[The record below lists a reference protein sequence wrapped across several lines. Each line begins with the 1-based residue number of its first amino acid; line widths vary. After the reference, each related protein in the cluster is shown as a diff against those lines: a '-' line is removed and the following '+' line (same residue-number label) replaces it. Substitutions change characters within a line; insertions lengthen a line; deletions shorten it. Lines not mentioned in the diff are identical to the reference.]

1 MVVIP
6 KFRIEY
12 MIKVMKN
19 VLIIAV
25 FLLIVL
31 LVNCEPVVP
40 QKSVIQ
46 KQMIFDNYDY
56 EDVVGNVILG
66 PLIRQ
71 QVSTLDNPV
80 INLNEDGLLGLNFD
94 LLTDQFENL
103 SFKIIHC
110 NKDWTRSQL
119 REMEFL
125 NEINNFRITDFDYA
139 VNTIQPY
146 INYQSIPPKP
156 LISGNYVLA
165 IFRRANPNDLLFTRR
180 FIVYETITSID
191 HVVRVSTTIN
201 KREKNQQVEF
211 SIDYGNLLVNVPSKD
226 ILPVILQ
233 NHNWYT
239 AIKAI
244 PPTLI
249 LASEGL
255 LEYRHLDLTT
265 NISGWNEF
273 RFTDL
278 RTLSVAGRN
287 VAKIVVSAASIQ
299 AILRLD
305 KSRASLPYTLNFQ
318 DLNGRYILQNND
330 PGESF
335 LNADY
340 VKVQFNLKSDPI
352 EGNIYVT
359 GRFNDWRMDD
369 ENLLKY
375 DSSNQYY
382 STNILLRQGYYDYL
396 YAVEGSSKPPYQL
409 EGSHF
414 ETENEYEIMV
424 YYRKPGTI
432 NDRVVG
438 YKRFGSISN

>member
-1 MVVIP
+1 M
-6 KFRIEY
+6 
-12 MIKVMKN
+12 
-19 VLIIAV
+19 
-25 FLLIVL
+25 
-31 LVNCEPVVP
+31 
-40 QKSVIQ
+40 
-46 KQMIFDNYDY
+46 
-56 EDVVGNVILG
+56 
-66 PLIRQ
+66 
-71 QVSTLDNPV
+71 
-80 INLNEDGLLGLNFD
+80 
-94 LLTDQFENL
+94 
-103 SFKIIHC
+103 
-110 NKDWTRSQL
+110 
-119 REMEFL
+119 
-125 NEINNFRITDFDYA
+125 
-139 VNTIQPY
+139 
-146 INYQSIPPKP
+146 
-156 LISGNYVLA
+156 ISGNYVLA

-287 VAKIVVSAASIQ
+287 VAKIVASAASIQ